1 MEIDKN
7 SVFYNYH
14 DSRWRKI
21 INSSN
26 FDNVINKGFIINNRY
41 IKTINLRYENQ
52 IKKYFSKKD
61 VNEFMTDTKILY
73 GINLYTR
80 QLKFII
86 FF

>member
-14 DSRWRKI
+14 DNRWRKI

-41 IKTINLRYENQ
+41 CIKTIKLRYENQ
-52 IKKYFSKKD
+52 KNTLWNK
-61 VNEFMTDTKILY
+61 LY
-73 GINLYTR
+73 PR
-80 QLKFII
+80 H
-86 FF
+86 